1 MKEYK
6 IIPREENENRR
17 YKELIKEA
25 YSRLDEAINHI
36 SYGNKFTDDNNFKV
50 NELVIKKL
58 EDMIYD
64 LEELED
70 ATLYKPIKVEE

>member
-1 MKEYK
+1 MKTYE
-6 IIPREENENRR
+6 IIPREENENKK

-25 YSRLDEAINHI
+25 HNQIDEAIHHI
-36 SYGNKFTDDNNFKV
+36 RYSEKLSDKNGFKINQLVTD
-50 NELVIKKL
+50 KL
-58 EDMIYD
+58 NSIIYD

>member
-1 MKEYK
+1 MKTYE
-6 IIPREENENRR
+6 ITPREENENKK

-25 YSRLDEAINHI
+25 YSRIDEAIHHI
-36 SYGNKFTDDNNFKV
+36 SYSEKLIDKNGFKI
-50 NELVIKKL
+50 NELVIDKL
-58 EDMIYD
+58 NSIIYD